1 MLCRCPYSLKTK
13 MWFSQKKKKK
23 ANYNKSEY
31 TQIYAKHKTFKNN
44 YRTQNLEETLIFIW
58 KHCFIS
64 SYYMPFFANIIMK
77 F

>member
-31 TQIYAKHKTFKNN
+31 TQVYAKHKTFKNN
-44 YRTQNLEETLIFIW
+44 YRTQNLEETLIFI
-58 KHCFIS
+58 
-64 SYYMPFFANIIMK
+64 
-77 F
+77 